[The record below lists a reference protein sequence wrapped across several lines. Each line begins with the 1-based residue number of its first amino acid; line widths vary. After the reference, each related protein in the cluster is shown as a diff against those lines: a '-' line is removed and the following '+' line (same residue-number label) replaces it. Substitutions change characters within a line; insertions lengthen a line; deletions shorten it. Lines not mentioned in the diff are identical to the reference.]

1 MPIEAMNFNGIV
13 YVPEKDHAIEFNYL
27 NQVDWE
33 RKALMTADT
42 ILFYI
47 PRKLPEMPGFT
58 TNVEFGMYLSK
69 RPEAVEFCS
78 PENAEG
84 NRYLEWLC
92 KEEKP
97 NAIIYRELNKAL
109 KACIL

>member
-1 MPIEAMNFNGIV
+1 MNFNGIV

-33 RKALMTADT
+33 RKALMTTDT
-42 ILFYI
+42 
-47 PRKLPEMPGFT
+47 LPEMPEFT